1 MSTKK
6 VRKSSALR
14 AVTVS
19 RKGTSVPLY
28 HQVEQDLRDRIL
40 RGDFGQDGMLP
51 VEEALCGSYGVSRIT
66 VRRAIDGLLA
76 QRLVIKRHG
85 VGTFVDPAV
94 GSVRSIRL
102 VGYMDDALAYV
113 KSLTHR
119 ILSRTTERPP
129 PMIAAALQLAEGEQA
144 VRFELLVQDGQLPFA
159 YSNFYFPE
167 SIGRQLGRNDL
178 VDGVPILR
186 IVENKTRTVINRGE
200 QTIRA
205 IQADR
210 LIAGHLG
217 IQPGMPILQALR
229 TYYTADGRPIEVALV
244 RYHPDRYDFT
254 VDLVTHPK
262 VTV

>member
-6 VRKSSALR
+6 SSASR
-14 AVTVS
+14 PATVS
-19 RKGTSVPLY
+19 RKETSVPLY

-40 RGDFGQDGMLP
+40 RREFGQDGMLP

-129 PMIAAALQLAEGEQA
+129 PMIVAALQLAEGEQA

-167 SIGRQLGRNDL
+167 SIGRQLGRKDL

-186 IVENKTRTVINRGE
+186 IVERKTGQVIKRGE
-200 QTIRA
+200 QNIRA
-205 IQADR
+205 ILADAP
-210 LIAGHLG
+210 IARHLH
-217 IQPGMPILQALR
+217 IQSGMPILQAVR
-229 TYYTADGRPIEVALV
+229 TYYAADGKPVEVALV

-254 VDLVTHPK
+254 VDLVTHPN
-262 VTV
+262 VSV